1 MPKNL
6 VILFLAISLASCSPI
21 DDFPLHML
29 EGKWESVNEKN
40 AHYEEWTASVD
51 GELTGIG
58 YVMTAGDTVF
68 IEHLSIRYI
77 DGTMTYLARVPGH
90 NGGETISFEIG
101 KETQKTVVFENEA
114 HDFPQRIIYE
124 LAADN
129 QLNARIEG
137 YDDGEFKEVEF
148 NYRKFEN

>member
-6 VILFLAISLASCSPI
+6 VFLFITIAFVSCSPV
-21 DDFPLHML
+21 DNFPLHLL

-40 AHYEEWTASVD
+40 AHYEEWTNNDYGLS
-51 GELTGIG
+51 GIG

-68 IEHLSIRYI
+68 IEHLSIEKVE
-77 DGTMTYLARVPGH
+77 GLLTYLARVPGH
-90 NGGETISFEIG
+90 NGGETIPFQIG
-101 KETQKTVVFENEA
+101 KETQNSIVFENKS

-124 LAADN
+124 LAGDD

-137 YDDGEFKEVEF
+137 YDDGEFKEVKF